1 MRVLKSRGTLE
12 QGGVKHADLVS
23 EVVSQLQ
30 FFTPTGRQVKQV
42 IEDLLKLKYVQRHP
56 SDPDAYIYSP

>member
-1 MRVLKSRGTLE
+1 M
-12 QGGVKHADLVS
+12 KHADLVS